1 MVGPRIGIDKNPY
14 TFIALGGYGRG
25 EQCLHSDIDLLFLFK
40 NKIPDAADNLIQ
52 AINLRLNARRGDLRE
67 LGHPNYGSRL
77 HTLIG
82 KLNTSSNRKL
92 LEAYTRECLKQEPRI
107 KEIVSITVESS
118 RPEPGSVLVHATV
131 KPIDS
136 QVPLNLVFPFNFEG

>member
-1 MVGPRIGIDKNPY
+1 MSTRDILGTDLKIIDHEISGKDL
-14 TFIALGGYGRG
+14 IDVQSVRG
-25 EQCLHSDIDLLFLFK
+25 KQDFAAVF
-40 NKIPDAADNLIQ
+40 AADNLIQ
-52 AINLRLNARRGDLRE
+52 AINLRLNARRGDLRQ

-118 RPEPGSVLVHATV
+118 RSEPGRVLVHATV